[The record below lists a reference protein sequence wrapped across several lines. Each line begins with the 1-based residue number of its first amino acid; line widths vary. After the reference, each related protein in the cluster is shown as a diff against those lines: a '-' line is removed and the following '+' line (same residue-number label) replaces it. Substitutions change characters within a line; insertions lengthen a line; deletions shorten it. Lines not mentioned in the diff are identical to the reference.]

1 MIKIPKKELY
11 SFYFFPS
18 AGKVFFLF
26 LLANLLVIFY
36 QLRSYF
42 NKKNIL
48 KLKIGDLHE
57 KINILSDENSRDL
70 KTHFALQ
77 EKINR
82 YKSLKS
88 VIEKINQ
95 SLDNDFLAHA
105 LIDEVFFLVAKSRGT
120 VLLYLVDEVSHKP
133 VLFKSRKTD
142 ERSIIKAKEGD
153 VFDFWVLRHASPLLV
168 EDISKD
174 FRFDLGKLKTQDSR
188 PVCSLI
194 SAPLISQHRLLGII
208 RIDNF
213 QSGVYSQD
221 DLRLLSAIS
230 DLGAVALENAE
241 LFRKSKEL
249 AIHDALTGLYTKGY
263 FLERLKDEGKRV
275 TRSHSALSLL
285 MLDIDFFKKYN
296 DKFGHTAGDI
306 VLKKLALLMADE
318 LKDYN
323 PLIGRFGGEEFCILL
338 DRIEK
343 AQALRIASKLC
354 KKISQAKIIL
364 RRQET
369 TFNASIGV
377 ATLFDD
383 ASSEDELIF
392 KADKALLAAK
402 QQGRNRVASA

>member
-1 MIKIPKKELY
+1 M
-11 SFYFFPS
+11 
-18 AGKVFFLF
+18 
-26 LLANLLVIFY
+26 
-36 QLRSYF
+36 
-42 NKKNIL
+42 
-48 KLKIGDLHE
+48 KLKIGDLRE
-57 KINILSDENSRDL
+57 KINILRDENSRDL
-70 KTHFALQ
+70 KARLALQ

-95 SLDNDFLAHA
+95 SLDTDFLAHA
-105 LIDEVFFLVAKSRGT
+105 LVDEVFSLVAKNKGT
-120 VLLYLVDEVSHKP
+120 VLLYLVEEASHKP
-133 VLFKSRKTD
+133 VLFKSRKAD

-168 EDISKD
+168 ENISKD
-174 FRFDLGKLKTQDSR
+174 FRFDLGKLKSQDFR
-188 PVCSLI
+188 PVSSLI

-208 RIDNF
+208 RIDNH
-213 QSGVYSQD
+213 QPEAYSQD

-230 DLGAVALENAE
+230 DFGAVSLENAE

-263 FLERLKDEGKRV
+263 FLERLKEEGKRV
-275 TRSHSALSLL
+275 TRSHTALSLL
-285 MLDIDFFKKYN
+285 MLDIDFFKNYN

-306 VLKKLALLMADE
+306 VLKKLALLMEDE

-323 PLIGRFGGEEFCILL
+323 PFIGRFGGEEFCILL

-343 AQALRIASKLC
+343 SRALEIADKLC
-354 KKISQAKIIL
+354 KKISQAKIVL

-369 TFNASIGV
+369 KFNASIGV

-402 QQGRNRVASA
+402 QQGRNRVAGA